1 MDVQKAGM
9 ARLLLAAPD
18 VRDSA
23 WMIHDLT
30 FLKLCEVYEHACLRR
45 DVLRCAA
52 SKDDAALLKSE
63 EECKSLEAAAIAYI
77 RERQKFSGSEAIEAA
92 AFTIIKKAALRWSLM
107 MAGQITTPPFPTP
120 CN

>member
-45 DVLRCAA
+45 DILRCAA
-52 SKDDAALLKSE
+52 SIDDAALLKSE

-77 RERQKFSGSEAIEAA
+77 RERQKFSGLGSH
-92 AFTIIKKAALRWSLM
+92 
-107 MAGQITTPPFPTP
+107 
-120 CN
+120 

>member
-9 ARLLLAAPD
+9 ARLLLAVPD

-63 EECKSLEAAAIAYI
+63 EECTSLEAAAIAYI
-77 RERQKFSGSEAIEAA
+77 RERQKFSG
-92 AFTIIKKAALRWSLM
+92 R
-107 MAGQITTPPFPTP
+107 GRH
-120 CN
+120 